1 MADRLLVFANP
12 EVQKLLKEKF
22 IAVAADDWY
31 QRRRKDETGEFFWK
45 VASQGPRDA
54 GGTQQ
59 GHYVFTA
66 GGTLLGFNNNRGPER
81 RLAMMKEA
89 LKKWDGMSIDE
100 KTAEIPEEGESDDRY
115 HHELPEGAQ
124 IVKVYTR
131 CLEERDGRLRKLAAD
146 QVGNQAAVDHLWFQK
161 SELEKLETM
170 ITSGGGE
177 IPGWLSLRIAKFHLL
192 DNTRGEPRSWK
203 KEEVKKWSLNVDE
216 KGKLSGEFLIN
227 SADGELG
234 YAGKFEGVLAIT
246 KGQLTRFDLL
256 VVGKHWGS
264 GTYTRGARPGKTPI
278 GQVFRLVDGKRESD
292 RIPPQ
297 GMRWAPG
304 YWDPEE

>member
-31 QRRRKDETGEFFWK
+31 QRRRKDETGKFFWK
-45 VASQGPRDA
+45 VASQGPRDPDR
-54 GGTQQ
+54 TQQ

-66 GGTLLGFNNNRGPER
+66 TGKLLGFNNNRGPER
-81 RLAMMKEA
+81 RLAMMKDA
-89 LKKWDGMSIDE
+89 LKKWGELPDSDKKAEVPAKGKSDE
-100 KTAEIPEEGESDDRY
+100 RY
-115 HHELPEGAQ
+115 HHELPEGGQ

-131 CLEERDGRLRKLAAD
+131 CLEERDGRLQKLAED

-161 SELEKLETM
+161 SEVEKLSRL
-170 ITSGGGE
+170 IAGGGGE

-203 KEEVKKWSLNVDE
+203 KEEIKKWSLKVDE
-216 KGKLSGEFLIN
+216 NGRMSGAFLID
-227 SADGELG
+227 SADGKLG
-234 YAGKFEGVLAIT
+234 YAGEFEGILAIT
-246 KGQLTRFDLL
+246 KGQFTRFDLL

-278 GQVFRLVDGKRESD
+278 GQVFRLTDGKEARD

-297 GMRWAPG
+297 GIRWAPG